1 MRGFRI
7 AVAGCG
13 PAGLAAALL
22 LHRAGHEAVLFER
35 FEVPRPIG
43 SGLML
48 QPTGM
53 AVLSALDLAAPAVA
67 QGAVIERLLG
77 LRADGR
83 TVLDARYA
91 ELGRAGAF
99 GLGIHRAS
107 LFELLF
113 AAVRDAGIE
122 VRTGHDVTG
131 SAIVPGGRCLSM
143 SDGRTSEPFD
153 LVVDCL
159 GVRSPLAPPCGR
171 WLEFGALWTSLDF
184 PRGGGFDPA
193 LLEQRYR
200 GASEMVG
207 VLPTGCGAGSEAQA
221 SFFWSL
227 RADRHEEWLRAGVP
241 AWRDQVL
248 RLWPACEGIMD
259 RIADPAQMTFARY
272 AHRTVAQPVRE
283 RLVHLGDAW
292 HSASPQLGQ
301 GANMALLDAWGLAEG
316 LRLGGSIAEG
326 TAIAAGLRELHVK
339 LYQHVTALFTP
350 LYQSDGAWQPALR
363 DRVLA
368 PLSRIWPAS
377 RIQALLV
384 SGLFGAPLGRLGLAE
399 PDYAALR
406 G

>member
-1 MRGFRI
+1 M
-7 AVAGCG
+7 AGCG

-22 LHRAGHEAVLFER
+22 LHRAGHEVVLFER
-35 FEVPRPIG
+35 FDTPRPLG

-48 QPTGM
+48 QPTGL
-53 AVLSALDLAAPAVA
+53 AVLEALGLAGQAVA
-67 QGAVIERLLG
+67 QGAVVERLLG
-77 LRADGR
+77 LSADGR
-83 TVLDARYA
+83 TVLDARYS

-107 LFELLF
+107 LFQVLF
-113 AAVRDAGIE
+113 KAVQAAPIE
-122 VRTGHDVTG
+122 MRTGHEVTG
-131 SAIVPGGRCLSM
+131 SEVVPGGRCLRFA
-143 SDGRTSEPFD
+143 DGRASEPFD
-153 LVVDCL
+153 LVVDAL
-159 GVRSPLAPPCGR
+159 GVHSTLAPPCGH

-184 PRGGGFDPA
+184 PQDGGFDPG

-207 VLPTGCGAGSEAQA
+207 VLPTGCGPGAVPQA

-227 RADRHEEWLRAGVP
+227 RADRHEDWLRAGMP
-241 AWRDQVL
+241 AWRDAVL
-248 RLWPACEGIMD
+248 RLWPACETIMD
-259 RIADPAQMTFARY
+259 RIADCGQMTFARY
-272 AHRTVAQPVRE
+272 AHRTVARPVHE
-283 RLVHLGDAW
+283 RLIHIGDAW

-301 GANMALLDAWGLAEG
+301 GANIALLDAWGLAEG
-316 LRLGGSIAEG
+316 LRLGASVAEG
-326 TAIAAGLRELHVK
+326 TAIAASLRGLHVQ

-363 DRVLA
+363 DRILA

-377 RIQALLV
+377 RILALLV
-384 SGLFGAPLGRLGLAE
+384 AGLFGAPLGRLGLAE